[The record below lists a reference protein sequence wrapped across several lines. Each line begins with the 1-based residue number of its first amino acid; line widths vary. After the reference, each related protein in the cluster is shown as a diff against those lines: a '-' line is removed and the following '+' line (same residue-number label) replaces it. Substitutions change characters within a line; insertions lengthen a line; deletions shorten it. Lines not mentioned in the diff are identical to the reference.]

1 MKSEEIHCAEI
12 IRRKKNRKNYFT
24 TSIGKK
30 LLLIISFLFMK
41 KRLQIKEKFLH
52 QKFSSEKTFL
62 SKSDAGAALQTTFSM
77 YDSFS

>member
-1 MKSEEIHCAEI
+1 MKSEEIPTIVQKSLEEEK
-12 IRRKKNRKNYFT
+12 IRRNYFT
-24 TSIGKK
+24 KSIGKK
-30 LLLIISFLFMK
+30 ITTNYFFMK
-41 KRLQIKEKFLH
+41 KRLQIKKKFLH